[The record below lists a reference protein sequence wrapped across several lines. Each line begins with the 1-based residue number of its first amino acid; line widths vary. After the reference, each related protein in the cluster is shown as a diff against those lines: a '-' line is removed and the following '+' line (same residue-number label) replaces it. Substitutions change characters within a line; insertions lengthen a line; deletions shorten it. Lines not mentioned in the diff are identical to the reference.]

1 MRHSGFSPKQR
12 IKALNDRSPQRILIT
27 AALPYANGPIHLGHL
42 AGAYLPADIYARY
55 QRLQGRDTLFICG
68 SDEHGVP
75 ITITAEK
82 EGTTPQAIVDRYHAI
97 NAKSFEQFAMSFD
110 NYSRTSLPL
119 HHKTALDFFL
129 DFQKRGILIEKAERQ
144 FYDEKAQMF
153 LPDRYV
159 EGTCPV
165 CSHPE
170 ARGDQCEK
178 CGSYLSPLELIS
190 PKSKITG
197 ETPVVKETTHWY
209 FPLGQYQSRLESY
222 VRERNARDGWRETVL
237 KYCESWFRDGLQD
250 RAVTRDLN
258 WGVRLPLKGYEN
270 KVLYV
275 WFDAVLGYISSTK
288 EWAQKKGSPEQWKD
302 FWQDAGTKYV
312 AFIGKDNIVFH
323 CIVFPSMLMAW
334 NDAHDRQYVLPENVP
349 ANEFLNFEGQKFSK
363 SRGWGIDVKDFLEL
377 FPNADALRYSLATI
391 LPETKDADFYLKD
404 YQAKNNNEL
413 ADILGNFVNRT
424 LQFTVKNFGGK
435 VPEQDLLNERD
446 SAMIETLAMITNEA
460 GALFEQYHFRDGV
473 QRVMD
478 LARLANKYFNDSE
491 PWKTLKSDPAAC
503 ATAINICIH
512 TVRSLALLFAPV
524 IPSASATLW
533 RILNLPGTL
542 AGAGWNSARE
552 LAISAGHQ
560 LGTPLILFT
569 KIEDTMIDDVLKRFQ
584 EEPKPTT
591 ATITPIK
598 PTINI
603 DDFKKT
609 DLRVAKVLS
618 CEKVAKSNKLLKLQV
633 ALGSEQRQL
642 IAGIAQHYTPEQLVG
657 KTVIIVA
664 NLQPAKLM
672 GEESQGMVLAAES
685 NGKLVLLGVDGEIE
699 SGSEIK

>member
-1 MRHSGFSPKQR
+1 
-12 IKALNDRSPQRILIT
+12 LNDRPQQRILIT

-55 QRLQGRDTLFICG
+55 QRLQGRETLFICG

-82 EGTTPQAIVDRYHAI
+82 EGSTPQAIVDRYHGM
-97 NAKSFEQFAMSFD
+97 NARSFEQFEMSFD

-119 HHKTALDFFL
+119 HHETALEFFL
-129 DFQKRGILIEKAERQ
+129 DFHTRGILKEKAEQQ
-144 FYDEKAQMF
+144 FYDEKAKMF

-165 CSHPE
+165 CSNPE

-178 CGSYLSPLELIS
+178 CGSYLSPSELIS

-197 ETPVVKETTHWY
+197 ETPVVRETTHWY
-209 FPLGQYQSRLESY
+209 FPLGQYQGRLESY
-222 VRERNARDGWRETVL
+222 IRERNARDGWRDTVL
-237 KYCESWFRDGLQD
+237 KYCESWFREGLHD
-250 RAVTRDLN
+250 RAVTRDLH
-258 WGVRLPLKGYEN
+258 WGVHLPLKGYEN

-288 EWAQKKGSPEQWKD
+288 EWAQKKGSPDLWKD
-302 FWQDAGTKYV
+302 FWQDSGTKYV
-312 AFIGKDNIVFH
+312 AFIGKDNVVFH

-334 NDAHDRQYVLPENVP
+334 NDEHDRQYVLPENVP

-363 SRGWGIDVKDFLEL
+363 SRGWGIDVQDFLEL

-424 LQFTVKNFGGK
+424 LQFVGKNFGGT
-435 VPEQDLLNERD
+435 VPERNPLNDRD
-446 SAMIETLAMITNEA
+446 AAMVENLAAITREA
-460 GALFEQYHFRDGV
+460 GSLYEQYHFRDGT

-491 PWKTLKSDPAAC
+491 PWKTSKSDLAAC
-503 ATAINICIH
+503 ATTLNICIH
-512 TVRSLALLFAPV
+512 TVRSLAILFAPV
-524 IPSASATLW
+524 IPRAAATLW

-542 AGAGWNSARE
+542 DEAGWASAGE
-552 LAISAGHQ
+552 LAIPAGHV
-560 LGTPLILFT
+560 LNTPSILFN
-569 KIEDTMIDDVLKRFQ
+569 KIEDAMIDDVLEKFQ
-584 EEPKPTT
+584 ETPKPVP
-591 ATITPIK
+591 ISMEPIK
-598 PTINI
+598 SMIGI
-603 DDFKKT
+603 DDFRKI
-609 DLRVAKVLS
+609 DLRTAKIIAS
-618 CEKVAKSNKLLKLQV
+618 EKIPKSSKLLKIRIQLGPEERQV
-633 ALGSEQRQL
+633 
-642 IAGIAQHYTPEQLVG
+642 IAGIAQHYSPEQIIG
-657 KTVIIVA
+657 KTVIVVS

-672 GEESQGMVLAAES
+672 GEESQGMILATES
-685 NGKLVLLGVDGEIE
+685 NGKLLLLGIDGEID
-699 SGSEIK
+699 SGSIVK